1 MIKMWLTI
9 SGINLSLTGNII
21 YLFLYSFFYN
31 NAIYRTGHN
40 AKLTIREQLE
50 NGEEK
55 LYVAES
61 SLEGPYSIFNLDKD
75 KSKLCIG
82 SCHPEFEMQPQIRY
96 STFEGEVEDLMV
108 GDVPVGLWNFNEG
121 YDNNH
126 GARERYVNI

>member
-1 MIKMWLTI
+1 MVSIYYRQVFLCIYFFILYFK
-9 SGINLSLTGNII
+9 NIVC
-21 YLFLYSFFYN
+21 
-31 NAIYRTGHN
+31 RTADN
-40 AKLTIREQLE
+40 AKLTIREQLD

-55 LYVAES
+55 LYVGES
-61 SLEGPYSIFNLDKD
+61 SLEGDKQIFNLDKD

-108 GDVPVGLWNFNEG
+108 DDVPVGLWNFNEG

-126 GARERYVNI
+126 GARERYVDF

>member
-1 MIKMWLTI
+1 MHGK
-9 SGINLSLTGNII
+9 
-21 YLFLYSFFYN
+21 FVN
-31 NAIYRTGHN
+31 NFICRTGHN

-50 NGEEK
+50 DVQEK
-55 LYVAES
+55 SYVGES
-61 SLEGPYSIFNLDKD
+61 SLDGPYSIFNLDKD

-96 STFEGEVEDLMV
+96 STFEGEIEDLMV

-126 GARERYVNI
+126 GARERYDDF